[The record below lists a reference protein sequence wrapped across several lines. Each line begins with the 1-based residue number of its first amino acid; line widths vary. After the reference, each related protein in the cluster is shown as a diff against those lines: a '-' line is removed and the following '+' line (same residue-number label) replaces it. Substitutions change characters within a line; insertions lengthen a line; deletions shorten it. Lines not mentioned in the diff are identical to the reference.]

1 MSVDREMALAGK
13 FPDILLVNRYA
24 NQMRHDFRQSMIV
37 IALHPD
43 HFNPMAR
50 IRKLADVPEKLPL
63 LFRQAA
69 KVEVAENVAQKDQTL
84 QLDAA
89 QEIERLRGP
98 ADV

>member
-1 MSVDREMALAGK
+1 MFGDREMGVDGK
-13 FPDILLVNRYA
+13 LPDILLVNRYA

-50 IRKLADVPEKLPL
+50 IRKLADVPEKLPV

-69 KVEVAENVAQKDQTL
+69 KVEVAENVAQKDHAL
-84 QLDAA
+84 DLDAP
-89 QEIERLRGP
+89 QEIQRLRAP
-98 ADV
+98 PDA